1 VEVDVSTESWSEER
15 ERLLRLLKGIDSGEI
30 TYIDQDNG
38 RQLQATNKENIAALR
53 ARLGKLN
60 ARLGTNDQS

>member
-1 VEVDVSTESWSEER
+1 VEIDVSTESWSEER
-15 ERLLRLLKGIDSGEI
+15 KRLLRLLKGIDAGEI
-30 TYIDQDNG
+30 TYIDEDND

-60 ARLGTNDQS
+60 ARLGAND